1 VHRDLFG
8 EQLAVGRVL
17 TAAFAVVGYVLV
29 KLGFETPPLLLGFV
43 LAS

>member
-1 VHRDLFG
+1 VNNSPSD
-8 EQLAVGRVL
+8 VVL
-17 TAAFAVVGYVLV
+17 TAAFAVVGYGLV